1 MWQWWPFHGHL
12 SQRQEGLR
20 CSGIPTGMMTNGM
33 FPWARNTWW
42 VSKAYTKRKKS
53 WGLQEVFSLIKLA
66 TRSDRSIPGC
76 IPSLGRL
83 PRDVQGRKHCCTDIL
98 LEKGPA
104 GAWSGSWEQ
113 CAECGV
119 HTASLPLPGHAISL
133 FFPVPC
139 LQASCVV
146 RIDPLGGI
154 APLQTINY
162 TALKKCKVVKCIYLH
177 SFAYA
182 SLGKFLPSHPCP
194 GVSSWLAFSLVPNHI
209 IAPPPASLPPHP
221 ELLSSST
228 LSFVAFI

>member
-1 MWQWWPFHGHL
+1 
-12 SQRQEGLR
+12 
-20 CSGIPTGMMTNGM
+20 MMTNGM

-42 VSKAYTKRKKS
+42 ASKAYTKRKKS

-83 PRDVQGRKHCCTDIL
+83 PRGVQGRKHCCTDIL

-113 CAECGV
+113 CAQCGV
-119 HTASLPLPGHAISL
+119 HTASLPLPGHAIGL

-146 RIDPLGGI
+146 RIWGRCSAAGSPWEKVHGEPSTDP
-154 APLQTINY
+154 
-162 TALKKCKVVKCIYLH
+162 CIFISARQLH
-177 SFAYA
+177 CPWAT
-182 SLGKFLPSHPCP
+182 PCP
-194 GVSSWLAFSLVPNHI
+194 NKIGI
-209 IAPPPASLPPHP
+209 GAS
-221 ELLSSST
+221 E
-228 LSFVAFI
+228 